1 MLMRMTTVVTTVS
14 LVLVLTL
21 TMLTLTSSLAA
32 RFITVLSDT
41 PAPGNEGQ
49 RRDYWF
55 AAIL

>member
-1 MLMRMTTVVTTVS
+1 MRMTTVVTTVS